1 MEDMNGFDVK
11 QKTYHVFGKIHSQ
24 FLLLMGKI

>member
-11 QKTYHVFGKIHSQ
+11 QKNVSCVWENPFAIPAAHG
-24 FLLLMGKI
+24 